1 MTPSVRR
8 LQEVRFRIAAAC
20 ARARRDP
27 STISLV
33 VVTKTVPADR
43 VRELV
48 EAGHRLFGENRVQE
62 AAEKMAAVGAGVEW
76 HLVGHLQRNKARAAV
91 GRFDLIHSLDGV
103 ELARELDR
111 RAAAA
116 GVVQRVLVQAN
127 LAGEAT
133 KHGAGEGGVV
143 PLAEAA
149 AACSSLD
156 LRGLMIIPPPTASP
170 EEARPWFRRLA
181 ELRET
186 VAGRLGRPLP
196 ELSMGMTD
204 DFEVAI
210 EEGATLVRIGRAIV
224 GERA

>member
-1 MTPSVRR
+1 MTASVRR

-27 STISLV
+27 ASVSVV
-33 VVTKTVPADR
+33 VVTKTVPANR

-48 EAGHRLFGENRVQE
+48 DAGHSLFGENRVQE
-62 AAEKMAAVGAGVEW
+62 AVEKIAAVGAGATW

-91 GRFDLIHSLDGV
+91 GRFDLIHSVDGI

-116 GVVQRVLVQAN
+116 GVVQKVLVQAN

-133 KHGAGEGGVV
+133 KHGAGEDALL
-143 PLAEAA
+143 PLAAEV
-149 AACSSLD
+149 AACSRLD
-156 LRGLMIIPPPTASP
+156 LRGLMVIPPPSKGP
-170 EEARPWFRRLA
+170 QDARPWFRQLA
-181 ELRET
+181 DLREI
-186 VAGRLGRPLP
+186 VAHRLGRPLP

-204 DFEVAI
+204 DFEVAV

-224 GERA
+224 GERD